1 MYFYRSFPGQPD
13 ISNRYNLKLKRNILL
28 KRTVIISLVT
38 FSILITAGI
47 ILIFR
52 SSLKRDANHVDFVR
66 IAGNAENEILKTR
79 LYIDEILLQS
89 VSPSFSDLKNQVES
103 VRFVLGELHRMVSL
117 HYDNFRVS
125 GYYDFEMQYDLLIRR
140 LASFEEIISS
150 GVPSESEMLKG
161 FNEFNLIYKDYEANL
176 PRLVLIDNTRYKT
189 EIFVIVTLNLLF
201 LLLAGYVIIRLIN
214 QLIIADRSL
223 IRKTIEVETRER
235 ERIAADLHDGLGSL
249 LSGLLIHIQV
259 MEKKYGDKPELKEQL
274 KNLNE
279 LSNSAISGIEEVI
292 SNLNPARLARYG
304 LIESLRKIVDNINRL
319 GKTQFLINAE
329 NLQIE
334 FQKSTELL
342 LYRICNELINNALK
356 HSDAGIAEFVFYNIK
371 KEFHL
376 IYTDDGVGFSSDIKV
391 LEEEKGGLYNLIR
404 RVESMEG
411 TYRIESEPEK
421 GVKIE
426 IIFSTGS

>member
-1 MYFYRSFPGQPD
+1 
-13 ISNRYNLKLKRNILL
+13 LKLKRNILL

-38 FSILITAGI
+38 FSILITTGI

-66 IAGNAENEILKTR
+66 IAGQAENEILKTR
-79 LYIDEILLQS
+79 LYIDEILLES
-89 VSPSFSDLKNQVES
+89 VSPSSTDLKNQVES
-103 VRFVLGELHRMVSL
+103 VRYVLAELHRMVSL
-117 HYDNFRVS
+117 HYENYSVS
-125 GYYDFEMQYDLLIRR
+125 GYFDFETQYGLITRS
-140 LASFEEIISS
+140 LDSFEESIS
-150 GVPSESEMLKG
+150 VKAPKESEMLEQ
-161 FNEFNLIYKDYEANL
+161 FNAFSLEYKSYETNL
-176 PRLVLIDNTRYKT
+176 PRLVLIDNSRYKT

-223 IRKTIEVETRER
+223 VRKTIEVETRER

-259 MEKKYGDKPELKEQL
+259 MEKKYADNPELKEQL
-274 KNLNE
+274 RNLNE

-292 SNLNPARLARYG
+292 SNLNPAQLTRYG
-304 LIESLRKIVDNINRL
+304 LIESLRKIVDKINRL
-319 GKTQFLINAE
+319 GRTQFSVDAE
-329 NLQIE
+329 KLDLE
-334 FQKSTELL
+334 FQESTELM
-342 LYRICNELINNALK
+342 LYRICNELINNTLK
-356 HSDAGIAEFVFYNIK
+356 HSNASSAEFVFYNIK

-376 IYTDDGVGFSSDIKV
+376 IYTDDGVGFSTDIKT

-411 TYRIESEPEK
+411 AYRIESEPQR
-421 GVKIE
+421 GVLVE
-426 IIFSTGS
+426 IIFTTGA